1 MQYVRSRLR
10 KVRVDKIKEQLSKS
24 IKASDM
30 SLAETASF
38 NLNFQE
44 EILAYEALADTEKD
58 MKFFKG
64 VPEII
69 FESVDS

>member
-1 MQYVRSRLR
+1 MRLR
-10 KVRVDKIKEQLSKS
+10 KIRVDKIKEQLSKS
-24 IKASDM
+24 AKAQDI

-38 NLNFQE
+38 NVNFQE
-44 EILAYEALADTEKD
+44 EILTYEALEDTEKD

-69 FESVDS
+69 FDSVDSLDDG